1 MPDEEPSNNPFVRFK
16 QHVDAN
22 IHAGLNSVVSL
33 SSAVSRSNSNHTAEP
48 TNTTTSSKTTEM
60 TEPSTSSSPSA
71 PHGIPPPY
79 EQTTSSPYTH
89 ALRRLQPSPQLEA
102 ALDALR
108 GGSRAEAQTAWD
120 LFLTQSAYSPLRLH
134 RELGWHPRPNE
145 SSRGGATAAG
155 APQPATGWLDAFED
169 LMLASS
175 AAEMAD
181 PRRRAAEQR
190 SPGWHHHLFA
200 LADYRD
206 AFTVH
211 GAYGCWAEM
220 RWLKRMASA
229 GLREVYF
236 PVWDASRPAER
247 SPRTM
252 EEWVERR
259 RRERVAREEREMAA
273 FERASRGR
281 GRRSEVGENR
291 DDEIGSFFSDIG
303 GVVKALGKL
312 LEDEIMGESEGERKR
327 GGRNATEEKDKDA
340 PETEGDLYSVIR
352 SAFNESERSLSNFF
366 KSISEGRRDDGF
378 WEAKPASPPKTE
390 TTEFVENGI
399 TKKTTKTEFVD
410 ERGNTRTKTETT
422 WTDEDGRVI
431 MRQVQSSS
439 SQSQQWHATF
449 GGSGNDNRDEKDD
462 KGDRDPSSSS
472 KDQRKDG
479 GWFWK

>member
-1 MPDEEPSNNPFVRFK
+1 MPDDEPSKNPFVRFK

-22 IHAGLNSVVSL
+22 IHAGLNSVVAL
-33 SSAVSRSNSNHTAEP
+33 SSTISRGNSNPSSEP
-48 TNTTTSSKTTEM
+48 TDAATSSKTTEM
-60 TEPSTSSSPSA
+60 TDPSTSSSAPA
-71 PHGIPPPY
+71 PHGTSPPY
-79 EQTTSSPYTH
+79 QQPTSSSPYAP

-134 RELGWHPRPNE
+134 RELGWHPRAHGDQGHE
-145 SSRGGATAAG
+145 ATAA
-155 APQPATGWLDAFED
+155 AAAATTGWLDAFED

-181 PRRRAAEQR
+181 LRRRAAEQR

-200 LADYRD
+200 LGDYRD
-206 AFTVH
+206 AFSVH
-211 GAYGCWAEM
+211 GAYASWPEM
-220 RWLKRMASA
+220 RWLRRMATS

-252 EEWVERR
+252 DEWAERR
-259 RRERVAREEREMAA
+259 RREAVAQEEQEMAA
-273 FERASRGR
+273 FERARK
-281 GRRSEVGENR
+281 GRRNEVGENVV
-291 DDEIGSFFSDIG
+291 DEVGSFFSDIG
-303 GVVKALGKL
+303 GVVRTLGKL
-312 LEDEIMGESEGERKR
+312 LEDEIMGEREGERKR
-327 GGRNATEEKDKDA
+327 RGRSAAEEKDKEG

-378 WEAKPASPPKTE
+378 WEPKPASPPRTE
-390 TTEFVENGI
+390 TTEVVEDGI
-399 TKKTTKTEFVD
+399 TKKTTKTEFLD
-410 ERGNTRTKTETT
+410 ERGNTRSKTETT
-422 WTDEDGRVI
+422 WTDEDGRII

-449 GGSGNDNRDEKDD
+449 GGSGNDNEGERN
-462 KGDRDPSSSS
+462 DRDDREPPSSS
-472 KDQRKDG
+472 KEQKKDG